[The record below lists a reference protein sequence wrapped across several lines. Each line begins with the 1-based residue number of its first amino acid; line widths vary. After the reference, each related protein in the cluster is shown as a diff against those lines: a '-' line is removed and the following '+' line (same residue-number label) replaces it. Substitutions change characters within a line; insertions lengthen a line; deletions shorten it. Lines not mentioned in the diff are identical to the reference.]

1 MYKKYLNKRHEEDT
15 VFYLMAQVRRHE
27 EKAALYLDAFN
38 DNNHCAGALLQ
49 LFTEK
54 GVVSLHIPDG
64 FELGVVGE
72 FLQELAEYHVTQA
85 RKILIKAF
93 EGVHDQPAAQGAD
106 TAKTAEQWAKDI
118 LNDHEKPPDDPAE

>member
-1 MYKKYLNKRHEEDT
+1 MYNQENS
-15 VFYLMAQVRRHE
+15 VFCLMAQVRRHE

-93 EGVHDQPAAQGAD
+93 ENVHSQPAAQDAD
-106 TAKTAEQWAKDI
+106 TAKTAEEWAKDI
-118 LNDHEKPPDDPAE
+118 LKDQERLWEDPAE

>member
-1 MYKKYLNKRHEEDT
+1 MYDKYLNKRHEQDT
-15 VFYLMAQVRRHE
+15 VFHLMAQVRRHE

-54 GVVSLHIPDG
+54 GVVALHIPEG

-93 EGVHDQPAAQGAD
+93 EDAHAQPAGKDAD
-106 TAKTAEQWAKDI
+106 NSQTAEDWAKEV
-118 LNDHEKPPDDPAE
+118 LRATERPADPAE